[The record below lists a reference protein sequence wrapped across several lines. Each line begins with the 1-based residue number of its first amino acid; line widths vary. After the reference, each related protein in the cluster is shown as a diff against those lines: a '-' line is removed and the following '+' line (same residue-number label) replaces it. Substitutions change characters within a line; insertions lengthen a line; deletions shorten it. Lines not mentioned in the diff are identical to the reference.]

1 MALHRICAVR
11 DIQIEE
17 FMRPFTT
24 PAVGGATRS
33 FSDEVNRNAPDNPMS
48 QHPADYH
55 LYEVGTFDTLTG
67 EISPLPSPGTRL
79 LLRGEDAIHKPAPP
93 LS

>member
-24 PAVGGATRS
+24 PAIGGATRS
-33 FSDEVNRNAPDNPMS
+33 FSDEVNRTAPDNPMS

-55 LYEVGTFDTLTG
+55 LYELGTFDTETG
-67 EISPLPSPGTRL
+67 AIAPLPGPGTRL
-79 LLRGEDAIHKPAPP
+79 LLRGEDTLTKKE
-93 LS
+93 

>member
-33 FSDEVNRNAPDNPMS
+33 FSDEVNRVDRDNPMN

-55 LYEVGTFDTLTG
+55 LYELGTFNTETG
-67 EISPLPSPGTRL
+67 EIAPLPAPGSRL
-79 LLRGEDAIHKPAPP
+79 LLRGEDIVNKAQP
-93 LS
+93 S

>member
-1 MALHRICAVR
+1 MAHHRIVAVR

-17 FMRPFTT
+17 FLRPFTT

-33 FSDEVNRNAPDNPMS
+33 FSDEVNRTAPDNPMS

-55 LYEVGTFDTLTG
+55 LYEIGTFNTETG
-67 EISPLPSPGTRL
+67 ELAPLIPIRL
-79 LLRGEDAIHKPAPP
+79 LLRGEDTIIKETTPK
-93 LS
+93 

>member
-1 MALHRICAVR
+1 MALHRIVAVR

-17 FMRPFTT
+17 FLRPFTT
-24 PAVGGATRS
+24 PAIGGASRS
-33 FSDEVNRNAPDNPMS
+33 FTDEINRVDRDNPMN

-55 LYEVGTFDTLTG
+55 LYELGTFNTETG

-79 LLRGEDAIHKPAPP
+79 LLRGEDVYAKKE
-93 LS
+93 